1 MLTNNRFC
9 EATHAAL
16 RAREINMARKP
27 TGRALGR
34 PPKTFDW
41 EKIKQAAY
49 VQCSQNEICHIF
61 DTTPETLEAACLRD
75 LNEHFSDFYKKSAEG
90 GKSSLRREMYKKAM
104 SGNVPMMIWLSKNY
118 MGMKENWNLP
128 ENIAPIVL
136 AYQPKPKELDDA
148 N

>member
-1 MLTNNRFC
+1 
-9 EATHAAL
+9 
-16 RAREINMARKP
+16 MARKP
-27 TGRALGR
+27 SGRPNGR

-49 VQCSQNEICHIF
+49 VQCSQHEISYIF
-61 DTTPETLEAACLRD
+61 ETTVETLDAACLRD
-75 LNEHFSDFYKKSAEG
+75 FGESFSALYKRAAEG

-104 SGNVPMMIWLSKNY
+104 AGNVPMMIWLSKNY

-136 AYQPKPKELDDA
+136 AYSTKSKELEVNNA
-148 N
+148 E

>member
-1 MLTNNRFC
+1 
-9 EATHAAL
+9 
-16 RAREINMARKP
+16 MARKP
-27 TGRALGR
+27 TGRTLGR

-49 VQCSQNEICHIF
+49 VQCSQVEICHIF

-75 LNEHFSDFYKKSAEG
+75 LGEHFSDFYKKSAEG

-136 AYQPKPKELDDA
+136 AYTPQQKPKELTSEQ
-148 N
+148 